1 MDKGRPRMLQEKMTT
16 SCSSRID
23 FAKMGGGSVACLKF
37 SVTMWFFFKC
47 RKKYPFRAFIEDS
60 F

>member
-1 MDKGRPRMLQEKMTT
+1 MDKGRPSMLQEKMTT

-37 SVTMWFFFKC
+37 SVTM
-47 RKKYPFRAFIEDS
+47 
-60 F
+60 